1 MPGGVASSCRSN
13 DSARRQPKQRRS
25 SQHRMFFRSFAEFA
39 QAVEQASL
47 RANYDPRLKEAFAAI
62 KRQIGSD
69 S

>member
-1 MPGGVASSCRSN
+1 
-13 DSARRQPKQRRS
+13 
-25 SQHRMFFRSFAEFA
+25 MFFRSFAEFA